1 VPQRPFGLC
10 DGVGTTRF
18 ALGFGD
24 IPALHLRDDS
34 DGGLPAGFA
43 RGRDRG
49 VGIVSGRGG
58 GGVEIGQGIRCS
70 DLGDGNVSG
79 SGYGSKV
86 YGCLGQ
92 FVILWESGEVTPCTT

>member
-1 VPQRPFGLC
+1 MYEHIRVTRSALSACAAASVRALRRGWDNALC
-10 DGVGTTRF
+10 PWLWRY
-18 ALGFGD
+18 
-24 IPALHLRDDS
+24 
-34 DGGLPAGFA
+34 FA